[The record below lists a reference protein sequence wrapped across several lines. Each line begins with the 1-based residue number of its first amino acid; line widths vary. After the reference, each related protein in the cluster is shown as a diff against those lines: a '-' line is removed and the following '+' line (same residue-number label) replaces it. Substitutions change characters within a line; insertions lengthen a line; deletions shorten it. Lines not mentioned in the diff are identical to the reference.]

1 MLGNNKKSIG
11 FNSNFYTNKSDFSP
25 EALTWKANII
35 NNGGT
40 ISDALL
46 TIFDNNFFKP
56 AKANGNILTEL
67 DRFNF
72 YAGLVGFEI
81 AARTN
86 LIKSN
91 HYVTPVSSPIFDNSG
106 YRSGG
111 TSYLNLNFIPSTQG
125 IKFTQNNNIAGF
137 VTKNP
142 AFLNNYRGLGAL
154 DTITGNARYEVSRDL
169 LRLTGWNNSFTQFF
183 NTNIITTGFVFCA
196 TKRTAAS
203 GIGCEQLLINNNSI
217 TANTSSVG
225 NIGITHYE
233 LCININ
239 GSPTG
244 AFDIVN
250 HACSWHGSANLDYI
264 NFMTYVQNT
273 LIALGV

>member
-25 EALTWKANII
+25 EALQWKANII

-46 TIFDNNFFKP
+46 TIFDNNFFIP

-67 DRFNF
+67 DRFNV
-72 YAGLVGFEI
+72 YGGLVGFEI

-86 LIKSN
+86 LIKSA
-91 HYVTPVSSPIFDNSG
+91 HYVTPVSSPTFDNSG
-106 YRSGG
+106 YRSSG
-111 TSYLNLNFIPSTQG
+111 TSYLNLNFIPSSQG
-125 IKFTQNNNIAGF
+125 VKFTRNNNIAGF

-142 AFLNNYRGLGAL
+142 AFTNNYRGLGAL
-154 DTITGNARYEVSRDL
+154 DTNTGNARFEVSRDL

-183 NTNIITTGFVFCA
+183 NTNTSTSGFVFCA
-196 TKRTAAS
+196 NRRTAAS
-203 GIGCEQLLINNNSI
+203 GTGCEQLLINGNSVAGN
-217 TANTSSVG
+217 TATVG
-225 NIGITHYE
+225 NIGISHFE

-244 AFDIVN
+244 AFDIIN
-250 HACSWHGSANLDYI
+250 HACSFHGSSNLDWT
-264 NFMTYVQNT
+264 NFQIIVSN
-273 LIALGV
+273 LLNALSV